1 VQVDVKS
8 LKQPGSASL
17 KEAGE
22 SPPTFECSKP
32 MCIP

>member
-17 KEAGE
+17 KEAGD

-32 MCIP
+32 KCTP